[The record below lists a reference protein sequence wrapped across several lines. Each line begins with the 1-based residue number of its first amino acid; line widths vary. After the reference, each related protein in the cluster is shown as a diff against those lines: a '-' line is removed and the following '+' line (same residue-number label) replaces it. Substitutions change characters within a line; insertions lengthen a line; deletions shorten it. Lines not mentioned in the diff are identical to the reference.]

1 MVLES
6 YIRFSLSLVL
16 VSTILWTNCYHDVQA
31 ATDEVYVM
39 NNTTRQ
45 TNQVVEKPAEIGAL
59 QLTVLG
65 VYTFQVTS
73 TKRLSDVEF
82 TVYKEGKEYLKQ
94 KTNLNGKIS
103 FQLPVGVYTY
113 KQTSERTSDFF
124 AADATEYPLE
134 IKNDGQVS
142 KHIIY
147 NRYIYF

>member
-1 MVLES
+1 MGG
-6 YIRFSLSLVL
+6 YIRFFLSLVL
-16 VSTILWTNCYHDVQA
+16 VSAILWTSCYHEVQE
-31 ATDEVYVM
+31 ATGEVY
-39 NNTTRQ
+39 TTQQ
-45 TNQVVEKPAEIGAL
+45 TSQVDEQRTEIGAL
-59 QLTVLG
+59 QLTILG
-65 VYTFQVTS
+65 VYTFQVVS
-73 TKRLSDVEF
+73 TKKLSDVEV

-94 KTNLNGKIS
+94 KTNSNGEIS
-103 FQLPVGVYTY
+103 FQLPVGAYTY